1 MRIRAIC
8 SSLAL
13 GCLCAAAGAPALS
26 GEKGHYTGLAVL
38 NSTKFTELKSPEG
51 HPGKSV
57 MCGELEGLMFNDD
70 KKPFLDKAHYIV
82 QYVIDG
88 NNWSSCN
95 KTFTMKDG
103 DKVFA
108 RCESRNT
115 SSGDGTLILVGGT
128 GKYAGIRG
136 SGTFKFRP
144 ASGAVNW
151 DVLEIDYEIP

>member
-1 MRIRAIC
+1 MRIGTISA
-8 SSLAL
+8 SLAL
-13 GCLCAAAGAPALS
+13 GCMWAAACAPALS

-38 NSTKFTELKSPEG
+38 NSTKFIELKSPDG

-88 NNWSSCN
+88 YNWSSCN

-108 RCESRNT
+108 HCETRNA
-115 SSGDGTLILVGGT
+115 SSGDGTLTL
-128 GKYAGIRG
+128 
-136 SGTFKFRP
+136 
-144 ASGAVNW
+144 
-151 DVLEIDYEIP
+151 